1 MSCLILAA
9 VTFALFAP
17 EKTTPTLK
25 IGDPAPP
32 LAVSRWLKG
41 EPVKQF
47 EPGKT
52 YVVEFWATW
61 CGPCVGCMP
70 YLTELHKIYKDR
82 VTFISVDVAERDQA
96 KVASFVQEMGD
107 RMGYA
112 VAVDDVPA
120 GDERG
125 LNGRMWLKWVAA
137 AGKRGIP
144 CAFIVSQGK
153 VAWIDHPIDMCAALD
168 RILAGGWDFAAAE
181 RVRRQR
187 REASRRYQ
195 ELVWPTLDGTFK
207 DNRPTAE
214 TFARLG
220 KAVAAD
226 PELELGEL
234 SQWKFVYLLS
244 VGRVDDAIRY
254 GEKLVDSVYADRP
267 TKQTMI
273 AAFLTEDT
281 PQKPGARPGYSLAL
295 KAATRASELCHH
307 VEPFALDVLARA
319 YFATG
324 QADKAL
330 ETEMTAF
337 KFATNPDDEM
347 KQRLEQYRKAA
358 SPKAP

>member
-1 MSCLILAA
+1 MNCISLAA

-17 EKTTPTLK
+17 ERTTPNLK

-41 EPVKQF
+41 EPVKRF
-47 EPGKT
+47 DTGKT

-96 KVASFVQEMGD
+96 KVTSFVQEMGD
-107 RMGYA
+107 NMGYA
-112 VAVDDVPA
+112 VAADDVPA

-125 LNGRMWLKWVAA
+125 LNGRMWLNWVAA
-137 AGKRGIP
+137 AGERGIP
-144 CAFIVSQGK
+144 CAFIISQGK

-168 RILAGGWDFAAAE
+168 KILAGGWDFAEAE
-181 RVRRQR
+181 RVHRQR
-187 REASRRYQ
+187 SQASRRYQ
-195 ELVWPTLDGTFK
+195 EVVQPALDGTHK
-207 DNRPTAE
+207 DGPPNAE
-214 TFARLG
+214 TLAQFD

-226 PELELGEL
+226 PELELGQL
-234 SQWKFVYLLS
+234 SQWKFVHLLIA
-244 VGRVDDAIRY
+244 GRVDDAIRY
-254 GEKLVDSVYADRP
+254 GEKLVDSAYADRP
-267 TKQTMI
+267 TKLTMI

-281 PQKPGARPGYSLAL
+281 PKRPGSKPGYSLAL

-307 VEPFALDVLARA
+307 VEPNALDVLARA
-319 YFATG
+319 YSKTG
-324 QADKAL
+324 QAVKAL
-330 ETEMTAF
+330 ETELRAF
-337 KFATNPDDEM
+337 KFAANPDDEM

-358 SPKAP
+358 SSKAP